1 MLTHDRD
8 EELSMFLE
16 MRRRDKERRGESL
29 VTGSD
34 HLSISGALTTAAA
47 AALSGVSETVS
58 SQRYPLRRTAA
69 ENFLYSENEK
79 SDYDWLLTPPGTP
92 QFEKESH
99 RSVMEQ
105 SDAPSSRPTALKS
118 RLGNYREDIVSGNN
132 NKPQMSSSSS
142 VAGLRR
148 PSSSGSSR
156 STSRPSTPTRRSTT
170 PTTSTTRPVT
180 TTRASNSRSSTPT
193 SRATLTAARATTSAT
208 APRTTTSRSATPT
221 RTKTQPS
228 SAPSKKPLSRSA
240 TPTRRSPTPTGPSIV
255 SSKAPSRGTSPTPT
269 PTGPSIVSSK
279 APSRGTSPTPTPTP
293 TGPSMVSSKA
303 PSRGTSP
310 TPIVNSSKPWKPR
323 EMPGFSLEAPP
334 NLRTSVS
341 DRPVSATR
349 GRPGVASAPG
359 SRSSSIERGNGHT
372 SNGVG
377 HARRQSCS
385 PSRGRAPVGNTNGSL
400 PGARGRGKANNGD
413 SPVAMGNKMVER
425 VVNMRKLGPPRLT
438 ESGGRGT
445 SKSSSAFNSLGY
457 GRNLSKSSIDM
468 ALRHM
473 DIRRGMTGNLRPLV
487 TKVPASSMYSVRSRS
502 NSVTNSPMATSSTV
516 SSSEPNFDNINILC
530 LDGNDAENDDLLSE
544 RSFSS
549 PRDQFP
555 KFTS

>member
-8 EELSMFLE
+8 EELSLFLE
-16 MRRRDKERRGESL
+16 MRRREKEHRADSL
-29 VTGSD
+29 LTGSD
-34 HLSISGALTTAAA
+34 NVSINGALTAAAA
-47 AALSGVSETVS
+47 AALSGVSETAS

-92 QFEKESH
+92 QYEKESH
-99 RSVMEQ
+99 RSVMNQ
-105 SDAPSSRPTALKS
+105 HDAPNSRPTVLKS
-118 RLGNYREDIVSGNN
+118 RLGNCREEIVSGNN
-132 NKPQMSSSSS
+132 HKPQTSSSS

-156 STSRPSTPTRRSTT
+156 SASRPSTPTRRSTT
-170 PTTSTTRPVT
+170 PTTSTTRPV

-193 SRATLTAARATTSAT
+193 SRATLTAARATTSTA
-208 APRTTTSRSATPT
+208 APRTTTTTSGSARSATPNRSNT
-221 RTKTQPS
+221 RPS
-228 SAPSKKPLSRSA
+228 SAPSKKPVSRPA
-240 TPTRRSPTPTGPSIV
+240 TPTRRPSTPTGPSIV

-269 PTGPSIVSSK
+269 VKSWK
-279 APSRGTSPTPTPTP
+279 AP
-293 TGPSMVSSKA
+293 
-303 PSRGTSP
+303 
-310 TPIVNSSKPWKPR
+310 

-334 NLRTSVS
+334 NLRTTLP
-341 DRPVSATR
+341 DRPVSASR

-359 SRSSSIERGNGHT
+359 SRSGSIERGGGPT
-372 SNGVG
+372 SGSIG

-385 PSRGRAPVGNTNGSL
+385 PSRGRAPIGNTNGSL
-400 PGARGRGKANNGD
+400 TGVRGRAKASNGGSSCD
-413 SPVAMGNKMVER
+413 SLSPVAMGNKMVER

-438 ESGGRGT
+438 ESGGRG
-445 SKSSSAFNSLGY
+445 SGKSSSAFNSLGY

-487 TKVPASSMYSVRSRS
+487 TKVPASSMYSVRSRPG
-502 NSVTNSPMATSSTV
+502 SVSSSPLATSSTV
-516 SSSEPNFDNINILC
+516 SSSEPSVDNINILC
-530 LDGNDAENDDLLSE
+530 LDGNEAENDDLLSE
-544 RSFSS
+544 RSYAAS
-549 PRDQFP
+549 PRNQFP

>member
-16 MRRRDKERRGESL
+16 MRRREKERRGESL
-29 VTGSD
+29 LTGSD
-34 HLSISGALTTAAA
+34 NTSINGALTSAAA

-99 RSVMEQ
+99 RSVMDQ

-118 RLGNYREDIVSGNN
+118 RLGSYREDNN
-132 NKPQMSSSSS
+132 NKPQMSSSS
-142 VAGLRR
+142 VGGLRR

-156 STSRPSTPTRRSTT
+156 SASRPSTPTRRSTT

-180 TTRASNSRSSTPT
+180 TTRVSNSRSSTPT
-193 SRATLTAARATTSAT
+193 SRATLTAARATTTSTT
-208 APRTTTSRSATPT
+208 APRITTSARSATPT

-228 SAPSKKPLSRSA
+228 PAPSKKPVSRPA
-240 TPTRRSPTPTGPSIV
+240 TPTRRSPTPTGPSTV

-269 PTGPSIVSSK
+269 LKSS
-279 APSRGTSPTPTPTP
+279 R
-293 TGPSMVSSKA
+293 
-303 PSRGTSP
+303 
-310 TPIVNSSKPWKPR
+310 PWKPR

-334 NLRTSVS
+334 NLRTSAS

-349 GRPGVASAPG
+349 GRPGAASAPG
-359 SRSSSIERGNGHT
+359 SRSNSIERGGNGPA

-385 PSRGRAPVGNTNGSL
+385 PSRGRAPIGNTNGSL
-400 PGARGRGKANNGD
+400 QGARGRGKANNGSCD
-413 SPVAMGNKMVER
+413 SPVTMGNKMVER

-445 SKSSSAFNSLGY
+445 AKSSSAFNSLGY

-502 NSVTNSPMATSSTV
+502 NSVTNSPVATSSTV
-516 SSSEPNFDNINILC
+516 SSSEPILDNINILC
-530 LDGNDAENDDLLSE
+530 LDGNEAENDDLLSE

>member
-1 MLTHDRD
+1 MLSHDRD
-8 EELSMFLE
+8 EELSLFLE
-16 MRRRDKERRGESL
+16 MRRREKEHRGESL
-29 VTGSD
+29 LAGSD
-34 HLSISGALTTAAA
+34 NISINGALTTSVA

-58 SQRYPLRRTAA
+58 SQRFPLRRTAA

-99 RSVMEQ
+99 RSVMNQ
-105 SDAPSSRPTALKS
+105 LDAPNSRPTALKS
-118 RLGNYREDIVSGNN
+118 RLGNCREEMVSGNN
-132 NKPQMSSSSS
+132 NKPTSSSS

-170 PTTSTTRPVT
+170 PSTSTTKPV
-180 TTRASNSRSSTPT
+180 TTRASTSRSSTPT
-193 SRATLTAARATTSAT
+193 SRATLTAARATTSTA
-208 APRTTTSRSATPT
+208 APRTATSTGSARSSTPT
-221 RTKTQPS
+221 RSITRPS
-228 SAPSKKPLSRSA
+228 SAPSKKPVSRPT
-240 TPTRRSPTPTGPSIV
+240 TPTRRPSTPTGPSIV

-269 PTGPSIVSSK
+269 LKSS
-279 APSRGTSPTPTPTP
+279 R
-293 TGPSMVSSKA
+293 
-303 PSRGTSP
+303 
-310 TPIVNSSKPWKPR
+310 PWKPP

-334 NLRTSVS
+334 NLRTTLA
-341 DRPVSATR
+341 DRPVSASR

-359 SRSSSIERGNGHT
+359 SRSASIERGSGGLGH
-372 SNGVG
+372 S
-377 HARRQSCS
+377 RRQSCS
-385 PSRGRAPVGNTNGSL
+385 PSRGRAPIVGNTNGSL
-400 PGARGRGKANNGD
+400 PGARGRGKANNGGSSCD
-413 SPVAMGNKMVER
+413 SLSPVAMGNKMVER

-445 SKSSSAFNSLGY
+445 GKSSSAFNSLGY

-487 TKVPASSMYSVRSRS
+487 TKVPASSMYSVRSRPA
-502 NSVTNSPMATSSTV
+502 SVTNSPMATSSTV
-516 SSSEPNFDNINILC
+516 SSSEPSVDNINILC
-530 LDGNDAENDDLLSE
+530 LDGNEAENDDLLSE

-549 PRDQFP
+549 PRNQFP

>member
-8 EELSMFLE
+8 EELSLFLE
-16 MRRRDKERRGESL
+16 MRRREKEHRADSL
-29 VTGSD
+29 LTGSD
-34 HLSISGALTTAAA
+34 NVSSINETLKAAAA
-47 AALSGVSETVS
+47 AALSGVSETAS

-99 RSVMEQ
+99 RSVMNQ
-105 SDAPSSRPTALKS
+105 LDAPTSRPTALKS
-118 RLGNYREDIVSGNN
+118 RLGNCREDIVSMNH
-132 NKPQMSSSSS
+132 NKPQTSSSS

-156 STSRPSTPTRRSTT
+156 SASRPSTPTRRSIT
-170 PTTSTTRPVT
+170 PTTSTTSPVT
-180 TTRASNSRSSTPT
+180 TKASTSRSSTPT
-193 SRATLTAARATTSAT
+193 SRATLTAARATTSMT
-208 APRTTTSRSATPT
+208 APRTTTSSAPRTTTTSTGSARSATPT
-221 RTKTQPS
+221 RSNTNTRPS
-228 SAPSKKPLSRSA
+228 SAPSKKPVSRPA
-240 TPTRRSPTPTGPSIV
+240 TPTRRPSTPTGPSIV
-255 SSKAPSRGTSPTPT
+255 SSKAPSRGTSP
-269 PTGPSIVSSK
+269 
-279 APSRGTSPTPTPTP
+279 SPT
-293 TGPSMVSSKA
+293 
-303 PSRGTSP
+303 
-310 TPIVNSSKPWKPR
+310 VNSSRPWKPP

-334 NLRTSVS
+334 NLRTTLS
-341 DRPVSATR
+341 DRPVSASR

-359 SRSSSIERGNGHT
+359 SRSGSIERGGGPT
-372 SNGVG
+372 SGSVS

-385 PSRGRAPVGNTNGSL
+385 PSRGRAPIGNTNGSVT
-400 PGARGRGKANNGD
+400 GVRGRAKANNGGSD
-413 SPVAMGNKMVER
+413 SLSPVAMGNKMVER

-445 SKSSSAFNSLGY
+445 GKSNSAFNSLGY

-487 TKVPASSMYSVRSRS
+487 TKVPASSMYSVRSRPT
-502 NSVTNSPMATSSTV
+502 SVSSSPMATSSTV
-516 SSSEPNFDNINILC
+516 SSSEPSVDNINILC
-530 LDGNDAENDDLLSE
+530 LDGNEAENDDLLSE
-544 RSFSS
+544 RSYAS

>member
-16 MRRRDKERRGESL
+16 MRRREKERRGESL
-29 VTGSD
+29 LTGSD
-34 HLSISGALTTAAA
+34 NISINGALT
-47 AALSGVSETVS
+47 SGETVS
-58 SQRYPLRRTAA
+58 SQHYPLRRTAA

-105 SDAPSSRPTALKS
+105 SDVTSSRPTVLKS
-118 RLGNYREDIVSGNN
+118 RLGNCREDIVSGNN
-132 NKPQMSSSSS
+132 NKPQMASSS

-170 PTTSTTRPVT
+170 PTNSTTRPVN
-180 TTRASNSRSSTPT
+180 TRASTSRSSTPT
-193 SRATLTAARATTSAT
+193 SRATLTAARATT
-208 APRTTTSRSATPT
+208 TTSTGSARSATPT

-228 SAPSKKPLSRSA
+228 SAPSKKPVSRPS
-240 TPTRRSPTPTGPSIV
+240 TPTSTGPSTG
-255 SSKAPSRGTSPTPT
+255 SSKTPSRGTSPTPT
-269 PTGPSIVSSK
+269 VKSS
-279 APSRGTSPTPTPTP
+279 R
-293 TGPSMVSSKA
+293 
-303 PSRGTSP
+303 
-310 TPIVNSSKPWKPR
+310 PWKPR

-334 NLRTSVS
+334 NLRTSAS
-341 DRPVSATR
+341 DRPISATR

-359 SRSSSIERGNGHT
+359 SRSNSIERGNGPA

-385 PSRGRAPVGNTNGSL
+385 PSRARAPIMNTNGSL
-400 PGARGRGKANNGD
+400 QGARGRGKTNNSD
-413 SPVAMGNKMVER
+413 HLSPVAMGNKMVER
-425 VVNMRKLGPPRLT
+425 VVNMRKLAPPRLT

-445 SKSSSAFNSLGY
+445 AKSSSAFNSLGY

-502 NSVTNSPMATSSTV
+502 NSVTNSPVATSSTV
-516 SSSEPNFDNINILC
+516 SSSEPNLDNINILC

-555 KFTS
+555 KFTSRLI

>member
-34 HLSISGALTTAAA
+34 STSINGALTTAAA

-105 SDAPSSRPTALKS
+105 SEAPNSRPTNLKS
-118 RLGNYREDIVSGNN
+118 RLGNCRED
-132 NKPQMSSSSS
+132 KPQMASSSL
-142 VAGLRR
+142 AGLRR
-148 PSSSGSSR
+148 PSSSSSSR

-170 PTTSTTRPVT
+170 PTTTTSTTRPVT

-269 PTGPSIVSSK
+269 PTGPSMVSSK
-279 APSRGTSPTPTPTP
+279 APSRGTSPTPT
-293 TGPSMVSSKA
+293 VK
-303 PSRGTSP
+303 
-310 TPIVNSSKPWKPR
+310 SSKPWKPR

-334 NLRTSVS
+334 NLRTSAS

-359 SRSSSIERGNGHT
+359 SRSNSIERGNGAA

-385 PSRGRAPVGNTNGSL
+385 PSRGRAPVGSNNGSL

-445 SKSSSAFNSLGY
+445 AKSSSAFNSLGY

-487 TKVPASSMYSVRSRS
+487 TKVPASSMYSVRSRP

-516 SSSEPNFDNINILC
+516 SSSEPNLDNINILC

>member
-8 EELSMFLE
+8 EELSLFLE
-16 MRRRDKERRGESL
+16 MRRREKEHRGDSL
-29 VTGSD
+29 LTGSD
-34 HLSISGALTTAAA
+34 NININGALTAAAA

-99 RSVMEQ
+99 RSVMNQ
-105 SDAPSSRPTALKS
+105 LDAPNSRPTVLKS
-118 RLGNYREDIVSGNN
+118 RLGNCREDIVSGNN
-132 NKPQMSSSSS
+132 NKLQTSSFGGSSSS

-156 STSRPSTPTRRSTT
+156 STSRPSTPTRRSPT

-180 TTRASNSRSSTPT
+180 TTTTRASTSRSSTPT
-193 SRATLTAARATTSAT
+193 SRATLTAARATATTTTSTA
-208 APRTTTSRSATPT
+208 APRTTTATSSTGSARSATPT
-221 RTKTQPS
+221 RSTTRPS
-228 SAPSKKPLSRSA
+228 SAPSKKPLSRPA
-240 TPTRRSPTPTGPSIV
+240 TPTRRPSTPTGPSTV

-269 PTGPSIVSSK
+269 VKSS
-279 APSRGTSPTPTPTP
+279 R
-293 TGPSMVSSKA
+293 
-303 PSRGTSP
+303 
-310 TPIVNSSKPWKPR
+310 PWKPP

-334 NLRTSVS
+334 NLRTTLS
-341 DRPVSATR
+341 DRPISASR

-359 SRSSSIERGNGHT
+359 SRSGSIERGSVPT
-372 SNGVG
+372 S

-385 PSRGRAPVGNTNGSL
+385 PSRGRAPIGNINGSL
-400 PGARGRGKANNGD
+400 PGVRGRGKANNIGSSSD
-413 SPVAMGNKMVER
+413 SLSPVAMGNKMVER

-438 ESGGRGT
+438 ESNGRGT
-445 SKSSSAFNSLGY
+445 GKANSAFNSLGY

-487 TKVPASSMYSVRSRS
+487 TKVPASSMYSVRSRPG
-502 NSVTNSPMATSSTV
+502 SVTNSPVATSSTV
-516 SSSEPNFDNINILC
+516 SSSEPSVDNINILC
-530 LDGNDAENDDLLSE
+530 LDGNEAENDDLLSE
-544 RSFSS
+544 RSYSS
-549 PRDQFP
+549 PRNQFP

>member
-29 VTGSD
+29 LTGSD
-34 HLSISGALTTAAA
+34 STSINGALT
-47 AALSGVSETVS
+47 AALSGVSEMVS

-105 SDAPSSRPTALKS
+105 SDAPSSRPTNLKS

-132 NKPQMSSSSS
+132 NKSLMSSSSS

-193 SRATLTAARATTSAT
+193 SRATLTAARATTSTA

-228 SAPSKKPLSRSA
+228 SAPSKKPLSRPA
-240 TPTRRSPTPTGPSIV
+240 TPTRRSPTPTGPLIV

-269 PTGPSIVSSK
+269 PTGSSIVSSK
-279 APSRGTSPTPTPTP
+279 APSRGTSPTPT
-293 TGPSMVSSKA
+293 VK
-303 PSRGTSP
+303 
-310 TPIVNSSKPWKPR
+310 SSKPWKPR

-359 SRSSSIERGNGHT
+359 SRSSSIERGNGPI
-372 SNGVG
+372 SNGAG

>member
-16 MRRRDKERRGESL
+16 MRRRDKERRGESSL
-29 VTGSD
+29 AGSD
-34 HLSISGALTTAAA
+34 NTSINGALTS
-47 AALSGVSETVS
+47 ALSGVSETVS
-58 SQRYPLRRTAA
+58 SQRFPLRRTAA

-99 RSVMEQ
+99 KSVMEQ
-105 SDAPSSRPTALKS
+105 NDVTSSRPTALKS
-118 RLGNYREDIVSGNN
+118 RLGNCREDIVSGKN
-132 NKPQMSSSSS
+132 NKSLMSSSSGLS
-142 VAGLRR
+142 SSSIAGLRR

-170 PTTSTTRPVT
+170 PTTSTTSRPVT
-180 TTRASNSRSSTPT
+180 TRASTSRSSTPT
-193 SRATLTAARATTSAT
+193 SRATLTAARATSSTT
-208 APRTTTSRSATPT
+208 APRTTTSARSATPT
-221 RTKTQPS
+221 RSTTQPS
-228 SAPSKKPLSRSA
+228 SAPSKKPVSRPA
-240 TPTRRSPTPTGPSIV
+240 TPTRRSPTPNGPSIV

-269 PTGPSIVSSK
+269 PTGSSIVSTK
-279 APSRGTSPTPTPTP
+279 APSRGTSPTPTLK
-293 TGPSMVSSKA
+293 SSK
-303 PSRGTSP
+303 T
-310 TPIVNSSKPWKPR
+310 WKPR
-323 EMPGFSLEAPP
+323 EMPGFSLEVPP

-359 SRSSSIERGNGHT
+359 SRSNSIERGNGPT

-377 HARRQSCS
+377 HVRRQSCS
-385 PSRGRAPVGNTNGSL
+385 PSRGRAPIGNTNGSL

-438 ESGGRGT
+438 ESGGRG
-445 SKSSSAFNSLGY
+445 SAKSSSAFNSLGY

-473 DIRRGMTGNLRPLV
+473 
-487 TKVPASSMYSVRSRS
+487 VRSLF
-502 NSVTNSPMATSSTV
+502 T
-516 SSSEPNFDNINILC
+516 ILSLC
-530 LDGNDAENDDLLSE
+530 Y
-544 RSFSS
+544 
-549 PRDQFP
+549 
-555 KFTS
+555 K

>member
-16 MRRRDKERRGESL
+16 MRRREKERRGESL
-29 VTGSD
+29 LTGSD
-34 HLSISGALTTAAA
+34 NTSINGALTS
-47 AALSGVSETVS
+47 ALSSETVS

-118 RLGNYREDIVSGNN
+118 RLGNCREDNQ
-132 NKPQMSSSSS
+132 PQVASSS
-142 VAGLRR
+142 VRR

-170 PTTSTTRPVT
+170 PTTTTTRPVL
-180 TTRASNSRSSTPT
+180 TRTSTNSRSSTPT
-193 SRATLTAARATTSAT
+193 SRATLTAARAITSTT
-208 APRTTTSRSATPT
+208 APARTATPT

-228 SAPSKKPLSRSA
+228 KKPLSRPS

-269 PTGPSIVSSK
+269 LKSS
-279 APSRGTSPTPTPTP
+279 
-293 TGPSMVSSKA
+293 
-303 PSRGTSP
+303 
-310 TPIVNSSKPWKPR
+310 KPR

-341 DRPVSATR
+341 DRPISATR

-359 SRSSSIERGNGHT
+359 SRSNSIERGNGPT
-372 SNGVG
+372 SGGVG
-377 HARRQSCS
+377 HVRRQSCS
-385 PSRGRAPVGNTNGSL
+385 PSRGRAPIGNTNGSLL
-400 PGARGRGKANNGD
+400 PGARGRGKVNNGD

-438 ESGGRGT
+438 ESGGGRGT
-445 SKSSSAFNSLGY
+445 AKSTSAFNSLGY

-473 DIRRGMTGNLRPLV
+473 DIRRGGMTGNLRPLV
-487 TKVPASSMYSVRSRS
+487 TKVPASSMYSVRSQS
-502 NSVTNSPMATSSTV
+502 NSVTNSPVATSSTV
-516 SSSEPNFDNINILC
+516 SSFEPTLDNINILC
-530 LDGNDAENDDLLSE
+530 LDGNEAENDDLLSE

-555 KFTS
+555 KFIS

>member
-29 VTGSD
+29 LTGSD
-34 HLSISGALTTAAA
+34 STSINGALTTAAA

-99 RSVMEQ
+99 RSIMEQ
-105 SDAPSSRPTALKS
+105 SEAPNSRPTNLKS

-132 NKPQMSSSSS
+132 NKSQMSSSSS

-148 PSSSGSSR
+148 PSSSSSSR

-170 PTTSTTRPVT
+170 PTPTTTTSTTRPVT

-193 SRATLTAARATTSAT
+193 SRATLTAARATTSTA

-269 PTGPSIVSSK
+269 PTGPSMVSSK
-279 APSRGTSPTPTPTP
+279 APSRGTSPTPT
-293 TGPSMVSSKA
+293 VK
-303 PSRGTSP
+303 
-310 TPIVNSSKPWKPR
+310 SSKPWKPR

-334 NLRTSVS
+334 NLRTSAS

-359 SRSSSIERGNGHT
+359 SRSNSIERGNGAA

-385 PSRGRAPVGNTNGSL
+385 PSRGRAPVGSTNGSL

-445 SKSSSAFNSLGY
+445 AKSSSAFNSLGY

-516 SSSEPNFDNINILC
+516 SSSEPNLDNINILC

>member
-16 MRRRDKERRGESL
+16 MRRREKERRGESL
-29 VTGSD
+29 LTGSD
-34 HLSISGALTTAAA
+34 NTSINGALT

-79 SDYDWLLTPPGTP
+79 TDYDWLLTPPGTP

-105 SDAPSSRPTALKS
+105 SEAPSSRPTALKS
-118 RLGNYREDIVSGNN
+118 RLGNCREDIVSGNN
-132 NKPQMSSSSS
+132 NKLQMSSSSS

-156 STSRPSTPTRRSTT
+156 STT

-180 TTRASNSRSSTPT
+180 TTRASTSRSSTPT
-193 SRATLTAARATTSAT
+193 SRATLTAARATTSTT
-208 APRTTTSRSATPT
+208 APRTTTSARSATPT
-221 RTKTQPS
+221 RSTTQPS
-228 SAPSKKPLSRSA
+228 SAPSKKPVSRPA
-240 TPTRRSPTPTGPSIV
+240 TPTRRS
-255 SSKAPSRGTSPTPT
+255 
-269 PTGPSIVSSK
+269 
-279 APSRGTSPTPTPTP
+279 PTP

-310 TPIVNSSKPWKPR
+310 TPTPTNSIVSSKAPSRGTSPTPALKSSQPWKPR

-349 GRPGVASAPG
+349 GRPGAASAPG
-359 SRSSSIERGNGHT
+359 SRSNSIERGNGPT
-372 SNGVG
+372 GNGVG
-377 HARRQSCS
+377 HVRRQSCS
-385 PSRGRAPVGNTNGSL
+385 PSRGRAPIGNTNGNGSL
-400 PGARGRGKANNGD
+400 QGARGRGKANNGD
-413 SPVAMGNKMVER
+413 GPVAMGNKMVER

-438 ESGGRGT
+438 ESGGRGNA
-445 SKSSSAFNSLGY
+445 KSSSAFNSLGY

-502 NSVTNSPMATSSTV
+502 NSVTNSPVATSSTV
-516 SSSEPNFDNINILC
+516 SSSEPNLDSINILC

-555 KFTS
+555 KLTS